1 MILAFGLAVG
11 GAACSGQPVA
21 NPQNSASLP
30 VVAPST
36 PPAVHEVRYP
46 VGVRVLRLRRG
57 PLRPLPTLVFYPAMD
72 APAAIPAGA
81 LPHPIAAHPHPAG
94 ALPHQVYP
102 APQPQTLPQRWIAR
116 PQPGPG
122 RSGAVPGLRPAQGR
136 FPLVLYSHG
145 LSGSPQ
151 RVAGTLVGW
160 AAAGFVVAAPSYPYT
175 HEHTRSYRRWD
186 IVNQPDDAR
195 FVIRSV
201 LRLDDP
207 LRASIDAGHIAAVGH
222 SAGGYTT
229 TGLFVAG
236 HDPRL
241 KAGVVLSGWRA
252 PGAFAGPPARML
264 FLQGTADPVVPMA
277 KSRAAYARVPW
288 PKRYL
293 ILHRVSH
300 ANYLRPGERGHRMMT
315 AVVLDFLRATLKD
328 QP

>member
-1 MILAFGLAVG
+1 MGTRRIGGTFLALFTLLGFAS
-11 GAACSGQPVA
+11 CSGRPVA
-21 NPQNSASLP
+21 IPVAAPPVPVSAAQP
-30 VVAPST
+30 GEAT
-36 PPAVHEVRYP
+36 PAEMYP
-46 VGVRVLRLRRG
+46 VGLRILRLQRG
-57 PLRPLPTLVFYPAMD
+57 KHRPLPTMVFYPAMSIL
-72 APAAIPAGA
+72 AVGLGPTTGLPPA
-81 LPHPIAAHPHPAG
+81 L
-94 ALPHQVYP
+94 
-102 APQPQTLPQRWIAR
+102 
-116 PQPGPG
+116 
-122 RSGAVPGLRPAQGR
+122 GR

-151 RVAGTLVGW
+151 RVARTLVGW

-175 HEHTRSYRRWD
+175 NEHTRDYRRWD
-186 IVNQPDDAR
+186 IVHQPDDAR
-195 FVIRSV
+195 FVLRSL

-207 LRASIDAGHIAAVGH
+207 LRASIDSDNIAAVGH

-288 PKRYL
+288 TKRYL
-293 ILHRVSH
+293 ILHGVSH
-300 ANYLRPGERGHRMMT
+300 ANYLRPGERGYRMMND
-315 AVVLDFLRATLKD
+315 VVLDFLRANLKRE
-328 QP
+328 P

>member
-1 MILAFGLAVG
+1 MILAFGLALG
-11 GAACSGQPVA
+11 GGACSGRPVA
-21 NPQNSASLP
+21 NPQNSPPLSI
-30 VVAPST
+30 VTPSM
-36 PPAVHEVRYP
+36 PLSAVPEVRYP
-46 VGVRVLRLRRG
+46 VGMRVLRLHRG
-57 PLRPLPTLVFYPAMD
+57 SLRPLPTLVFYPAIVAPAPIPVD
-72 APAAIPAGA
+72 APP
-81 LPHPIAAHPHPAG
+81 LPT
-94 ALPHQVYP
+94 
-102 APQPQTLPQRWIAR
+102 APPNATPRPQTLPQRWVVRRR
-116 PQPGPG
+116 PGNW
-122 RSGAVPGLRPAQGR
+122 GATPGLRPAHGR

-151 RVAGTLVGW
+151 RVAKTLVGW

-175 HEHTRSYRRWD
+175 HEHTHDYRRWD

-195 FVIRSV
+195 FVLKNV
-201 LRLDDP
+201 LRLNDS
-207 LRASIDAGHIAAVGH
+207 LGAAIDSGHIAAAGH

-288 PKRYL
+288 TKRYL
-293 ILHRVSH
+293 ILHGVSH
-300 ANYLRPGERGHRMMT
+300 ANYLRPGERGYRMMND
-315 AVVLDFLRATLKD
+315 VVLDFLRANLKRE
-328 QP
+328 P